1 MVRFQL
7 RLILSFLVICW
18 LTVLAQAQN
27 PIIEYGDTS
36 ELKGVEKI
44 FIDTKTDLDLRK
56 IIGIEI
62 HKRLPKL
69 QIVSRPEDSDIHL
82 RFYYDRETYPSNLPN
97 LHVVAIPVA
106 IVEKVIDKDRVR
118 ILMGY
123 KGNRPPKRIIFGPSR
138 TSPETDFAE
147 EFVKVYLEANSSA
160 ATGNPSPSKKV
171 SGNG

>member
-1 MVRFQL
+1 M
-7 RLILSFLVICW
+7 LV
-18 LTVLAQAQN
+18 QAQN
-27 PIIEYGDTS
+27 PTIEYGDTG
-36 ELKGVEKI
+36 ELSGVEKI

-82 RFYYDRETYPSNLPN
+82 RFYYDREAYPSNLPN
-97 LHVVAIPVA
+97 PHVIAVPVA

-123 KGNRPPKRIIFGPSR
+123 KGNRPSKRIIFGPSR
-138 TSPETDFAE
+138 TSPETIFAE
-147 EFVKVYLEANSSA
+147 EFVKAYLDSHK
-160 ATGNPSPSKKV
+160 TP
-171 SGNG
+171 

>member
-1 MVRFQL
+1 MHRIQQ
-7 RLILSFLVICW
+7 RLILSLLVICG
-18 LTVLAQAQN
+18 LTILAQAQN
-27 PIIEYGDTS
+27 PTIEYGDTS

-62 HKRLPKL
+62 HRRLPKL

-97 LHVVAIPVA
+97 PHVIAIPVA

-123 KGNRPPKRIIFGPSR
+123 KGHRPPKRIIFGPSR

-147 EFVKVYLEANSSA
+147 EFVKTYLEANSNA
-160 ATGNPSPSKKV
+160 ASGNPSSSKKV

>member
-1 MVRFQL
+1 M
-7 RLILSFLVICW
+7 LV
-18 LTVLAQAQN
+18 QAQN
-27 PIIEYGDTS
+27 PTIEYGDTS

-82 RFYYDRETYPSNLPN
+82 RFYYDKETYPSATEPYPRIIP
-97 LHVVAIPVA
+97 IPVA

-123 KGNRPPKRIIFGPSR
+123 KGNRPSKRIIFGPSR
-138 TSPETDFAE
+138 TSPETSFAE
-147 EFVKVYLEANSSA
+147 EFVKVYLEANSND
-160 ATGNPSPSKKV
+160 ATGSPSSTKK
-171 SGNG
+171 